1 MSPFFFLAAAGRCGS
16 EFAAQS
22 DRETVTVHAGEADRK
37 ERRRG
42 SVGAGKVAQPRFV
55 ARFETEAAPA
65 ECRPDAQADIR
76 AAYRAFGGVK
86 FCPAVVVAELAADAR
101 AVPCPDGGNDRER
114 ARAADAA
121 VDRQRDLEV
130 HRARRETHVS
140 AASAREEDPRPDVER
155 DPAVQP
161 DVVGDAGVVARAG

>member
-22 DRETVTVHAGEADRK
+22 DRETVAVHAGEADRK

-42 SVGAGKVAQPRFV
+42 SVGAGKVAQSRFV

-76 AAYRAFGGVK
+76 AAHRAFGGVE
-86 FCPAVVVAELAADAR
+86 FRPAVVVAELAADAR
-101 AVPCPDGGNDRER
+101 AVPRPDGGNDRER